1 MASLQ
6 QNLCCLYKPQTLY
19 ASCVR
24 NRSHFTKRTWN
35 GSTPSSASFATMH
48 FAAWKQHDPWLA
60 GSPIA
65 VHDRIPVMISTCLRK
80 WCYHGSHITVAAVLN
95 CLGSACY
102 QLYLYRES
110 SQAQATCCT
119 GSLGTGNQLYKQR
132 KHRQPVIHAAQAH
145 ATTSTNKSS
154 ICIQLYGEPSWEPSW
169 RDLVPQSR
177 TTDIDRAKLEL
188 ALT

>member
-6 QNLCCLYKPQTLY
+6 QNLCCLCKPQTVY

-65 VHDRIPVMISTCLRK
+65 VHDRISVMISTSHTFARSSGTSPPVFVIMYFWTKPHLPWQISDLNRAH
-80 WCYHGSHITVAAVLN
+80 HGSHITLAAVLN

-119 GSLGTGNQLYKQR
+119 GSLGTCNQLY
-132 KHRQPVIHAAQAH
+132 
-145 ATTSTNKSS
+145 
-154 ICIQLYGEPSWEPSW
+154 
-169 RDLVPQSR
+169 
-177 TTDIDRAKLEL
+177 
-188 ALT
+188 

>member
-110 SQAQATCCT
+110 SQAQATSYT
-119 GSLGTGNQLYKQR
+119 SNASTRNQLYTQR
-132 KHRQPVIHAAQAH
+132 KHTQPLPQTNQAY
-145 ATTSTNKSS
+145 ASS
-154 ICIQLYGEPSWEPSW
+154 YTGSQAGSQAGGIFYHEVVQQI
-169 RDLVPQSR
+169 
-177 TTDIDRAKLEL
+177 
-188 ALT
+188 